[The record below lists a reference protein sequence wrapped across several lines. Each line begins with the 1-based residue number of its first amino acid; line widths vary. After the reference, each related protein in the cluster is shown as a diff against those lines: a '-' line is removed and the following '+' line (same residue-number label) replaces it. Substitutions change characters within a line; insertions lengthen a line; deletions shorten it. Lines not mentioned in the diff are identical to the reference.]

1 MTPPKPLID
10 DGDWVKDGIPR
21 WDRGMQ
27 FLIDN
32 PTPQSEINL
41 QVQKWIRDHEKKHE
55 A

>member
-1 MTPPKPLID
+1 MPTIPPFD

-27 FLIDN
+27 FIIDN
-32 PTPQSEINL
+32 PTPQFEIDL
-41 QVQKWIRDHEKKHE
+41 QVQKWIRDHEKPRE